1 MIILEDISLSRGP
14 KILMQNASATLQP
27 GQKLALIG
35 ANGTGKSSFFA
46 MLLGALAADTGNIR
60 GMSGLRLAHMA
71 QELEASAETALSFVM
86 AGDSAV
92 FNLLQKIGEAE
103 RTERYEQAASFYQE
117 LDALDGYDAE
127 RRAEQ
132 LLLGLGFDRSELSQ
146 TVTDFSGGWRVRLNL
161 ARALMTPS
169 DVLLLDEPTNH
180 LDLDTMLW
188 LQSWL
193 LRYEGTLLMISHDR
207 DFIDAICDRT
217 LSLEGQQLVT
227 YRGGYS
233 AFEKQRAERMAQQR
247 AEFARQQREIAHIE
261 DFVRRFRAKAT
272 KAKQAQSRL
281 KALERMETVA
291 PAHAD
296 SPFYFQFPEPGKISD
311 PLLSIDDLSLGYAN
325 ETILSNVSFSL
336 HPGDRIG
343 LLGKN
348 GAGKSTL
355 LKGLTGALKRQSGR
369 RVTGTHLRIGYF
381 DQQQLDVLDLDASP
395 LLHLQRLTPAARD
408 QSILDFLGGFNFKG
422 DRAKEAIRPFS
433 GGEKARLALAM
444 VVWQDPNVL
453 ILDEPTNHL
462 DLEMRHALAMA
473 LQGYTGAIVLVSH
486 DRHLLRHVVESLWLV
501 EGGAVSEYPDDLP
514 TYEKWVLAGDK
525 AVESQTARSAARSD
539 EQPDTRKVKGFEQ
552 GVARQDLHESGNNDS
567 ATRASV
573 SEGVGQN
580 VLRGKAYRQN
590 SAEQRA
596 RLKPLRQ
603 ALQKTEKQ
611 LERLQTQLAA
621 LQTELADPAIYEA
634 EQRERLAEVVRNE
647 GALKAELDEVEE
659 LWMEQ
664 QEALD
669 DAS

>member
-1 MIILEDISLSRGP
+1 
-14 KILMQNASATLQP
+14 MQNASATLQP

-46 MLLGALAADTGNIR
+46 MLLGTLGADSGNIR

-71 QELEASAETALSFVM
+71 QELEVSAESALNFVM

-92 FNLLQKIGEAE
+92 FNLFQKIAEAE
-103 RTERYEQAASFYQE
+103 SAEDYERAALFYQE
-117 LDALDGYDAE
+117 LDTLDGYDAE

-132 LLLGLGFDRSELSQ
+132 LLLGLGFQRPELSQ
-146 TVTDFSGGWRVRLNL
+146 TVIDFSGGWRVRLNL
-161 ARALMTPS
+161 ARALMAPS

-217 LSLEGQQLVT
+217 LSLEGQELVA

-247 AEFARQQREIAHIE
+247 AQHARQQREIAHIE

-296 SPFYFQFPEPGKISD
+296 SPFYFEFPEPGKTSD
-311 PLLSIDDLSLGYAN
+311 PLLSVDDLALGYGD

-355 LKGLTGALKRQSGR
+355 LKGLTGILKSQGGR
-369 RVTGTHLRIGYF
+369 RVTGAHLRIGYF
-381 DQQQLDVLDLDASP
+381 DQQQLDVLDLEASP
-395 LLHLQRLTPAARD
+395 LLHLQRLTPTARE
-408 QSILDFLGGFNFKG
+408 QSVLDFLGGFNFKG
-422 DRAKEAIRPFS
+422 DRAREAIRPFS

-501 EGGAVSEYPDDLP
+501 EGGAVAEYPDDLP
-514 TYEKWVLAGDK
+514 TYEKWVVAGDK
-525 AVESQTARSAARSD
+525 VS
-539 EQPDTRKVKGFEQ
+539 G
-552 GVARQDLHESGNNDS
+552 RQSEESGADS
-567 ATRASV
+567 EDESNRSSKRRLDKRGGDKGVSDSSISSADVQVSASM
-573 SEGVGQN
+573 EPN
-580 VLRGKAYRQN
+580 KKAFRGKAQRHN

-611 LERLQTQLAA
+611 LERLQSQLEG
-621 LQTELADPAIYEA
+621 LQAELADPAIYDA
-634 EQRERLAEVVRNE
+634 ERRERLAEIVKKE
-647 GALKAELDEVEE
+647 GALKAELEVAEE

-664 QEALD
+664 QAVLED
-669 DAS
+669 ES